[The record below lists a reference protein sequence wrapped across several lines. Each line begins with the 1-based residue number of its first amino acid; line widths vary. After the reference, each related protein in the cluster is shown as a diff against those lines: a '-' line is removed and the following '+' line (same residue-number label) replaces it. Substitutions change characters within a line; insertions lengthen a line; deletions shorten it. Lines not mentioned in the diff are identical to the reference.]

1 MIFPYGLD
9 IHIYKRPFT
18 NILLLFLMLAVFLSS
33 FFPQYYN
40 LVEKLILV
48 DWDLL
53 QMAGAVFVH
62 ADAYKLAL
70 NLIFLFAFGNA
81 ICSVIG
87 NWLYPVIFL
96 LIGVA
101 GSAAHLYF
109 EGGAAVGAS
118 GVVSGFIAV
127 TLVWFPKSKVKF
139 YYLLWFF
146 TKVIHGSF
154 KIRMIFV
161 ALLYFIVDIF
171 ILKHYGFQPH
181 YYIYAGG
188 FASGFVLASVSQFL
202 HLWPLGDE
210 TLFDLL
216 RGESGKTTVN
226 DISELGSIEPD
237 LDTIDLD
244 REELVAESE
253 PITEEVVAETEP
265 ETEQVIEEKFDPVP
279 RFRVLRLHEEH
290 EALKCFIVN
299 EGDTIRSVDISSTDM
314 PDCRIEPSEEFKT
327 KDAGIIKF
335 TKGIDTPDLIRFAI
349 EFGDDVKKKM
359 RFTLN
364 RISGIIESTKQV
376 PGEYE
381 SGV

>member
-33 FFPQYYN
+33 FFPQYYSF
-40 LVEKLILV
+40 VEKLILE
-48 DWDLL
+48 DWEPL
-53 QMAGAVFVH
+53 QMAGNVFVH

-70 NLIFLFAFGNA
+70 NIIFLFAFGNA

-87 NWLYPVIFL
+87 NWFYPVIFL

-101 GSAAHLYF
+101 GSAAHLYL
-109 EGGAAVGAS
+109 ESGAAVGAS
-118 GVVSGFIAV
+118 GIVSGFIAV
-127 TLVWFPKSKVKF
+127 ILVWFPKSKVKF
-139 YYLLWFF
+139 YYLFWFF

-161 ALLYFIVDIF
+161 AILYFLADIF
-171 ILKHYGFQPH
+171 ILGQFGYQPH
-181 YYIYAGG
+181 YYVYTGG
-188 FASGFVLASVSQFL
+188 FTAGFILASLSQFF

-216 RGESGKTTVN
+216 KGEGGKTKVN

-244 REELVAESE
+244 HEELVTE
-253 PITEEVVAETEP
+253 PEPKVEEIITETEP
-265 ETEQVIEEKFDPVP
+265 EEKKVVEEKHDPVP
-279 RFRVLRLHEEH
+279 RFRVLKIQEDHETI
-290 EALKCFIVN
+290 KCFIVN
-299 EGDTIRSVDISSTDM
+299 EGDAIRGVDISSTDM
-314 PDCRIEPSEEFKT
+314 PDCKIEPSEKFRT
-327 KDAGIIKF
+327 NDAGIIKF
-335 TKGIDTPDLIRFAI
+335 TKGIDTPDLIRFFI
-349 EFGDDVKKKM
+349 EFGDEDKKKM
-359 RFTLN
+359 SFALN
-364 RISGIIESTKQV
+364 RITGTIESTKEI